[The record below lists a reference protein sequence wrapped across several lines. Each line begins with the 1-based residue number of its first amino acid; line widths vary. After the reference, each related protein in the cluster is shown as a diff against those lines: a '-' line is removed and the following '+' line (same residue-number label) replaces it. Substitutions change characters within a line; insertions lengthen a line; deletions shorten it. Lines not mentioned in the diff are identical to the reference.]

1 MGIEGLVYIYD
12 GELDGGFYYVPYVYK
27 QMLTTLRLKL
37 MLGAQKENRI
47 FSTTVITFLD
57 MNLQS
62 GGILISDNN

>member
-1 MGIEGLVYIYD
+1 MYHMYT
-12 GELDGGFYYVPYVYK
+12 K